1 MDLDFIMVLV
11 VYVGSMM
18 KKIILY
24 DGYTTSVYAYTN
36 NASYTPKSIFILH
49 NNDNNSGTYITV
61 LFNYDKIINK
71 KIGLMY
77 HFQMLNL

>member
-1 MDLDFIMVLV
+1 MWVDDE
-11 VYVGSMM
+11 
-18 KKIILY
+18 KIILY

-61 LFNYDKIINK
+61 LFNCDKIINK